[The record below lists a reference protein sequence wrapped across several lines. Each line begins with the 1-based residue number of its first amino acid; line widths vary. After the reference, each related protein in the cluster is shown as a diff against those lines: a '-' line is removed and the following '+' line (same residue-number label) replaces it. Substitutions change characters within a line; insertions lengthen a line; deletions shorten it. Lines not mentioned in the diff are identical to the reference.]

1 MPPGRI
7 ILIVWVIYALAFTL
21 ALLRKAPQGIK
32 SARVSLGNRGPLS
45 ILIIGATGGTG
56 RQIVEQALKQGH
68 QVTALVRNPA
78 KLSLEHPNL
87 GVVKGNVLDYASL
100 QLAMQGQ
107 HAVLCALGHK
117 RFFGPSR
124 ILSDGTANILRA
136 MQNCGV
142 ARFICESS
150 LGIGNSAGRVG
161 PLATLFVYPLILPF
175 YAWDK
180 LRQEKLIE
188 ESDLDWVIVR
198 PAALTNGAARGQ
210 YRQGPN
216 VGSYLRPV
224 RIARADVADF
234 MLRQLTDNHDLG
246 SAPGVCY

>member
-1 MPPGRI
+1 M
-7 ILIVWVIYALAFTL
+7 
-21 ALLRKAPQGIK
+21 LRKAPRGRK
-32 SARVSLGNRGPLS
+32 GAGRSLGGDGPRR

-56 RQIVEQALKQGH
+56 RQLVEQALKQGH

-78 KLSLEHPNL
+78 KLSIEHPNL
-87 GVVKGNVLDYASL
+87 RVVKGDVLDYATL
-100 QLAMQGQ
+100 EPAMSGQ
-107 HAVLCALGHK
+107 NAVLCALGHK

-124 ILSDGTANILRA
+124 ILSEGTANILRA
-136 MQNCGV
+136 MQSGGV
-142 ARFICESS
+142 GRFICESS

-198 PAALTNGAARGQ
+198 PAALTNGAARGR
-210 YRQGPN
+210 YRHGPK
-216 VGSYLRPV
+216 VGSYLLPV
-224 RIARADVADF
+224 RISRADVADF
-234 MLRQLTDNHDLG
+234 MLRQLTDDHYLG
-246 SAPGVCY
+246 SAPGVSY